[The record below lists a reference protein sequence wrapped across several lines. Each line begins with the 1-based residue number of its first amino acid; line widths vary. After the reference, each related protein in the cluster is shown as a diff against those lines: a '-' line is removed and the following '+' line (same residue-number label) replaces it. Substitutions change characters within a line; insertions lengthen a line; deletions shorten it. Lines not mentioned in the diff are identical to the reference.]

1 MIALLLNNTVR
12 ISMRK
17 GNFFYQ
23 QQKEH
28 FLSKQ
33 HLHIGEHD
41 WSDEFS
47 LSEQENILIEE
58 FPVFVHSLTMPDSIR
73 KELVLE

>member
-1 MIALLLNNTVR
+1 
-12 ISMRK
+12 MRK

-33 HLHIGEHD
+33 PLHIDEHD
-41 WSDEFS
+41 YSDEFS

-58 FPVFVHSLTMPDSIR
+58 FPVFVHSFTLPDSIK
-73 KELVLE
+73 KELMLE